1 MWKRWDNNS
10 SSLSFV
16 VLSQRW
22 SFCLINQFLLR
33 ASHPCWVGSRLGQR
47 RWGVLVT
54 LRVQSQKS
62 NYESKDEPNFFR
74 GAQHRWKGVTCLVE
88 YIYIT
93 RHWTR
98 EVGPTLLFTNGQ
110 RCSTLQMDGGT
121 VGGNVNRLPS
131 RAAAIE
137 DRKYR
142 KRLRVIWL
150 LADITLKGGIGLLG

>member
-1 MWKRWDNNS
+1 MWKWWDNNS

-33 ASHPCWVGSRLGQR
+33 ASHPCWVGSWVGQR

-62 NYESKDEPNFFR
+62 NYESKDEPNFLR
-74 GAQHRWKGVTCLVE
+74 GVQHRWKGVTWLS
-88 YIYIT
+88 T
-93 RHWTR
+93 
-98 EVGPTLLFTNGQ
+98 FTSLDIEQ
-110 RCSTLQMDGGT
+110 ERWVPRCYSQTVKDVVLCKWNGGT
-121 VGGNVNRLPS
+121 VGRNVNRLPS

-137 DRKYR
+137 GRKYR
-142 KRLRVIWL
+142 KRVRVIWL
-150 LADITLKGGIGLLG
+150 LADITLRAGIGLLG

>member
-1 MWKRWDNNS
+1 MWKWWDNNS

-62 NYESKDEPNFFR
+62 NYESKDEPNFLR
-74 GAQHRWKGVTCLVE
+74 GVQHCWKGVTWLS
-88 YIYIT
+88 T
-93 RHWTR
+93 
-98 EVGPTLLFTNGQ
+98 FTSLDIEEERWVLHCYSQVVKYVVLCKAN
-110 RCSTLQMDGGT
+110 GGT
-121 VGGNVNRLPS
+121 VGRNVNWLPS

-142 KRLRVIWL
+142 KRLRVIWI

>member
-1 MWKRWDNNS
+1 MRKWWDNNS

-74 GAQHRWKGVTCLVE
+74 GGQHCWKGVTWLS
-88 YIYIT
+88 T
-93 RHWTR
+93 
-98 EVGPTLLFTNGQ
+98 FTSLDIEQEMWVLHCYSQMVKDVVLCKWMEEPLEGMLIDFRAELQ
-110 RCSTLQMDGGT
+110 PLRIESTGS
-121 VGGNVNRLPS
+121 NS
-131 RAAAIE
+131 E
-137 DRKYR
+137 
-142 KRLRVIWL
+142 
-150 LADITLKGGIGLLG
+150 

>member
-1 MWKRWDNNS
+1 MRKWWDNNS

-33 ASHPCWVGSRLGQR
+33 ASHPCWVGSRLDQR

-74 GAQHRWKGVTCLVE
+74 GGQHCWKGVTWLSTFTSLDIEQESWVLF
-88 YIYIT
+88 
-93 RHWTR
+93 
-98 EVGPTLLFTNGQ
+98 LLFTNVQ

-121 VGGNVNRLPS
+121 VGRNVNRLPS

-150 LADITLKGGIGLLG
+150 LADITLRAGIGLLG